1 MRTPTVVI
9 RMLACLMIALPLLLT
24 AGAARAQAEPK
35 FAFGKAEE
43 VKEVKKVE
51 WTAQVKGGAIAT
63 TGNSQSETGTLSATV
78 SRKEGNNKLAIEGA
92 VAYGRSN
99 IRTPVLA
106 APDPTMPAMPPTIVG
121 LERREVTTTNNWVV
135 KGRYDRFF
143 TLNNAGYL
151 SAQSAADPLAGKAF
165 TGGGQLGYSRQL
177 VNTGMHLLV
186 AEVGYDLSH
195 ERYVQ
200 QPGKTLDPVTI
211 HSARFFVK
219 DTMKVTDA
227 TGATASVEAFFNLN
241 EEGKALNVN
250 TGTPGVDP
258 FKDTRVIGKL
268 GLTTT
273 LRKRLSIAFGF
284 TIRYDQNPAPLPV
297 PSGSPAGTV
306 FATAFLPFAQSFD
319 TMGEATL
326 IYTFM

>member
-1 MRTPTVVI
+1 
-9 RMLACLMIALPLLLT
+9 MIALPLLLT
-24 AGAARAQAEPK
+24 AGAARAQTEPK

-43 VKEVKKVE
+43 VKAVKQVE

-211 HSARFFVK
+211 HSARFLFYIRQFPIC
-219 DTMKVTDA
+219 
-227 TGATASVEAFFNLN
+227 GRN
-241 EEGKALNVN
+241 EMSE
-250 TGTPGVDP
+250 
-258 FKDTRVIGKL
+258 RWE
-268 GLTTT
+268 
-273 LRKRLSIAFGF
+273 RLSVSMESLLLFPFFAPATSLPQIATRF
-284 TIRYDQNPAPLPV
+284 
-297 PSGSPAGTV
+297 GTV
-306 FATAFLPFAQSFD
+306 LSRNILLAPSTISFKQLWTSSMKYKEEEDGQRSLPPRS
-319 TMGEATL
+319 
-326 IYTFM
+326 II